1 MANDHRKATV
11 TDHNENLRE
20 ILTLEQLDTRLFR
33 STFLFEERFPI
44 FGGQVAAQALVAAG
58 RTVGKGR
65 SPHSIHIYFLRGG
78 DSNKAVIYS
87 VEADFD
93 GGSFSSRRVVARQ
106 DGEVIFN
113 ASVSFHTGNPGP
125 DSQQIEPHDI
135 GAVED
140 TCEWSARRLHSIE
153 MRGPFQPDGEE
164 RWPQYFYARVTADLG
179 DDPLLHAAG
188 LTYLTDGGTGFA
200 ALRSP
205 DIGFLS
211 SIDHVVWIHR
221 ISDISQW
228 HLFNFEP
235 HRTGGGR
242 GLFTGSVFDTDG
254 YLEAS
259 FAQECL
265 FRYQKKR

>member
-1 MANDHRKATV
+1 MTEQPN
-11 TDHNENLRE
+11 NLAE
-20 ILTLEQLDTRLFR
+20 ILTLERLDTRLFR

-44 FGGQVAAQALVAAG
+44 FGGQVAAQALIAAG
-58 RTVGKGR
+58 RTVGEGR

-78 DSNKAVIYS
+78 NPNKAVIYS
-87 VEADFD
+87 VEVDFD

-106 DGEVIFN
+106 DGDVIFN

-125 DSQQIEPHDI
+125 DHQQIQPHEI
-135 GAVED
+135 APVED
-140 TCEWSARRLHSIE
+140 TFEWSGRRLQSIE
-153 MRGPFQPDGEE
+153 MRGPFQADGDE

-188 LTYLTDGGTGFA
+188 LTYLTDGGTGFTD
-200 ALRSP
+200 LRSAQL
-205 DIGFLS
+205 GFLS

-221 ISDISQW
+221 IPDISQW
-228 HLFNFEP
+228 HLFNFDP

-242 GLFTGSVFDTDG
+242 GLFSGSVFDTDG

-265 FRYQKKR
+265 FRYQKKS